1 MDQLKNIIAII
12 WSFIGDQ
19 LRLLYNVV
27 MNPSLFHPKDLLNWQ
42 IGIFTL
48 VIILI
53 IIGLS

>member
-1 MDQLKNIIAII
+1 MDQLKNIIVII

-42 IGIFTL
+42 FGIFTL

-53 IIGLS
+53 IIGLF